1 MDTLESS
8 KVICF
13 SQERNILLGRLFKK
27 ATQRQR
33 TQMLT
38 TRQDQNASFLPK
50 LYTTS
55 HIEHRLKNTN
65 YLPMLPSYLASQPEG
80 KGSFCHGWNCVQAF
94 AIFVFTS

>member
-65 YLPMLPSYLASQPEG
+65 HLPMLPSYLASQPGG

>member
-8 KVICF
+8 KVISF

-38 TRQDQNASFLPK
+38 TQNASFLPK

-55 HIEHRLKNTN
+55 HIEHRLK
-65 YLPMLPSYLASQPEG
+65 
-80 KGSFCHGWNCVQAF
+80 
-94 AIFVFTS
+94 

>member
-55 HIEHRLKNTN
+55 HIEYRLKK
-65 YLPMLPSYLASQPEG
+65 Y
-80 KGSFCHGWNCVQAF
+80 
-94 AIFVFTS
+94 